1 MLHMFESGVLTVY
14 LSGHIDTSN
23 APQTEKD
30 VFALVQQYAPA
41 QVILDMEELDYISS
55 SGLRIILKLRQRFYG
70 LKLIN
75 ASTEV
80 YEILDMTGFTE
91 MMTVEKAFRRFDI
104 TGCQMIG
111 KGANGKVY
119 RYDRDTIVKVYNPNA
134 DLDEIKRE
142 RELSRTAFV
151 LGVPTAIP
159 YDVVKV
165 GDCYG
170 SVFELLNAKS
180 FDEMMIDDPTNLE
193 FVVKKTVEIAK
204 ILHSTEAPEHLPHQQ
219 DITLSWLDIVEPYLE
234 AADFAKLKKL
244 IEELPEKRTMLHGDL
259 HIKNIMQLDDQ
270 ESLLIDMDTLCHG
283 HPIFELASIYN
294 AYQGFG
300 LVDPDEL
307 RAFLGISFETGRI
320 LWRRSLEL
328 YLDTR
333 EESVVNE
340 VEAKAK
346 VIGLTRLMRRAIRRS
361 GDDPEKNRK
370 MAEACGA
377 ELRELVPKLDT
388 LVF

>member
-55 SGLRIILKLRQRFYG
+55 SGLRTILKLRQRFSG

-234 AADFAKLKKL
+234 AADFAKLKRL

-259 HIKNIMQLDDQ
+259 HIKNIMQQNDDT
-270 ESLLIDMDTLCHG
+270 LLIDLDTLCSG
-283 HPIFELASIYN
+283 HPLYEFAFMFN
-294 AYQGFG
+294 AYKGFG
-300 LVDPDEL
+300 ILDENEVE
-307 RAFLGISFETGRI
+307 RFLGIPAVLVHRI
-320 LWRRSLEL
+320 WSRTLEVYFGTDDTA
-328 YLDTR
+328 YLSMIED
-333 EESVVNE
+333 
-340 VEAKAK
+340 KCK
-346 VIGLTRLMRRAIRRS
+346 IIGYLRLMRRVITKGRYDTKEGRALF
-361 GDDPEKNRK
+361 N
-370 MAEACGA
+370 ACKDKIH
-377 ELRELVPKLDT
+377 ELLPKYDT
-388 LVF
+388 LDF